1 MFLYAFLGT
10 NLFKLGFAANFQF
23 QATLQCGIAQD
34 RLAGQQKVNMYITA
48 VTWLL

>member
-10 NLFKLGFAANFQF
+10 NLFKLDFAANFQV

-34 RLAGQQKVNMYITA
+34 RLAGQQKVNIPPQLDVYCR
-48 VTWLL
+48 